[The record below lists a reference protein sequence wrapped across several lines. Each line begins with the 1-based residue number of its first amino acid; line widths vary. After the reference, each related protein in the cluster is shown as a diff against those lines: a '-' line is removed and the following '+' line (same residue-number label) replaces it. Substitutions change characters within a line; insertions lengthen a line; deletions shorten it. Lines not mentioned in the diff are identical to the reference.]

1 MQLYSARLNGD
12 PGDECWEANSEMI
25 LLIAVVTVR
34 AELVGTLL
42 TTSVPT
48 ALEEKVVIQS
58 HNERTGRVRS

>member
-1 MQLYSARLNGD
+1 
-12 PGDECWEANSEMI
+12 MI